1 MAIPL
6 DKDRLLSDCRDE
18 DLQSDMAGVE
28 GICYE
33 RTIGYR
39 YSDDKRYLIITKE
52 QVIDLYA
59 VNRLGK
65 RDQYE
70 QQALYIYGIFA
81 RYLDVMAK
89 ADFCQQLVEM
99 LMAGVIEITTDC
111 LGTTFINLPQG
122 KGQAEL
128 IRLIVSHMTAQKQ
141 QAIHDSNHFNALK
154 YLLIEHLRKQC
165 SPITVNSM
173 SVTLQRAITKD

>member
-18 DLQSDMAGVE
+18 DLQSDMTGVE

-81 RYLDVMAK
+81 RYLD
-89 ADFCQQLVEM
+89 
-99 LMAGVIEITTDC
+99 
-111 LGTTFINLPQG
+111 
-122 KGQAEL
+122 
-128 IRLIVSHMTAQKQ
+128 
-141 QAIHDSNHFNALK
+141 AIHCFYTDKTAAHFCAAACQSDHITLRRYSMFK
-154 YLLIEHLRKQC
+154 SLLMVDHLC
-165 SPITVNSM
+165 GVA
-173 SVTLQRAITKD
+173 V